1 MNKEWCQY
9 CIWDIIYAK
18 FLQNI
23 RYNISKIY
31 FKIIQEV
38 SDYFTE
44 DWLCQIPDSFET
56 SEGVG
61 WERINQFQSL
71 QSKYEPVPYLSICS
85 GKIKKCAKIQKSS
98 VYKIQTTGE
107 AKLCGTR
114 VTRWHWWSLCWWGV
128 SPDDNII
135 HQPSIPA
142 HSKHGH
148 QHQYIFCIL

>member
-1 MNKEWCQY
+1 MKKEWCQY

-23 RYNISKIY
+23 RYNIWKIY

-71 QSKYEPVPYLSICS
+71 QSKYEPVSYPSICS
-85 GKIKKCAKIQKSS
+85 GKIQKSKNRGLNIKNTEVAPIAEFWIIENVWNRQKRRIS
-98 VYKIQTTGE
+98 VGE
-107 AKLCGTR
+107 VKNVQWT
-114 VTRWHWWSLCWWGV
+114 
-128 SPDDNII
+128 
-135 HQPSIPA
+135 
-142 HSKHGH
+142 
-148 QHQYIFCIL
+148 